1 MKKIKLLNIDLIF
14 IIYMI
19 IAMILTIINEID
31 FTECKEVFAIMPM
44 SQIVIGSILSIFI
57 CFIIT
62 IFKNIYVVV
71 IYIGIK
77 IGYKFYKKERLSK
90 NDFSKSKEYYRE
102 ILQGY
107 SPAVL
112 AFIDNFEIE
121 YPSTIIASLLQL
133 RKNNVIVMEEGKI
146 KKVKD
151 QLENS
156 KFESNE
162 KYIFDQIIDNK
173 IRINKTIFKEKIL
186 KDALDLGLIEKLE
199 TVKRDKKKN
208 IIKAFLIDFAM
219 FAILIFSQIISSWL
233 GIIGIIIFFLIIIS
247 LLVVMFYPIILI
259 VSYIVYMIKSV
270 NCPYVRTK
278 KGEEFNKKLEGLK
291 MYLKDY
297 SDLADREENE
307 VVIWEEYL
315 VYSVLFNQNTTII
328 QKYEQN
334 IELE

>member
-1 MKKIKLLNIDLIF
+1 
-14 IIYMI
+14 
-19 IAMILTIINEID
+19 
-31 FTECKEVFAIMPM
+31 
-44 SQIVIGSILSIFI
+44 
-57 CFIIT
+57 
-62 IFKNIYVVV
+62 
-71 IYIGIK
+71 
-77 IGYKFYKKERLSK
+77 
-90 NDFSKSKEYYRE
+90 
-102 ILQGY
+102 
-107 SPAVL
+107 
-112 AFIDNFEIE
+112 
-121 YPSTIIASLLQL
+121 
-133 RKNNVIVMEEGKI
+133 MEKGKI
-146 KKVKD
+146 KKVKE

-186 KDALDLGLIEKLE
+186 KDALDLGLIQKLE
-199 TVKRDKKKN
+199 KVKRDKKKN
-208 IIKAFLIDFAM
+208 IIKAFVIDLAM
-219 FAILIFSQIISSWL
+219 FAVLIFSQIISSWL
-233 GIIGIIIFFLIIIS
+233 GIIGVIVFFLIIMS

-259 VSYIVYMIKSV
+259 ISYIVYMIKSAS
-270 NCPYVRTK
+270 CPYVRTK
-278 KGEEFNKKLEGLK
+278 KGEEFNKKIEGLK